1 MAEPELDFDDL
12 MNQFNTLVSKI
23 QSATGGAFG
32 TTWAPRIVAITDKY
46 LGKGKKVSDMTR
58 DQVEQLVLI
67 VDDLIEAVGN
77 GL

>member
-1 MAEPELDFDDL
+1 

-23 QSATGGAFG
+23 QNATGASFG

-46 LGKGKKVSDMTR
+46 LGKGKRVAEMSR

-67 VDDLIEAVGN
+67 VDDLVEAVGN